1 MRPCLKK
8 EETLLREDCIIS
20 ALVGLA
26 GACGSNPK
34 TEDTD
39 RVVLESLA
47 APLLHPEWDGEALDR
62 VAQRVRAEK
71 YAVSPGCAHCAAP
84 CGNTSDYDMCRLEG
98 ARAEIRS
105 LKRRLLA
112 ALQRMAA
119 QHEEPPAGMEFFYKA
134 LAYVGYDVEEAPLL
148 ALVEK
153 AERMARETG
162 RNHL

>member
-34 TEDTD
+34 TA
-39 RVVLESLA
+39 ESLA

-84 CGNTSDYDMCRLEG
+84 CGNTSDYNMRRLEG

-112 ALQRMAA
+112 ALQHMAA
-119 QHEEPPAGMEFFYKA
+119 QEPPAGMEFFYKA

-153 AERMARETG
+153 AEQMARETG